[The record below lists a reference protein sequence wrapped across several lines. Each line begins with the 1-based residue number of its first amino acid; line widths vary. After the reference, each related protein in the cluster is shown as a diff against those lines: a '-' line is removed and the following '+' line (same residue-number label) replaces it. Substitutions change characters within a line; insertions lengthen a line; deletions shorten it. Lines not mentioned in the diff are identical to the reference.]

1 MVSAM
6 PDLLCETSGGIAT
19 LTLNRPD
26 RKNAMSPQML
36 VLLADAW
43 CELER
48 DDSVRVVILT
58 GAGSEFFCPGGDMDS
73 LVPVL
78 MGKREPAD
86 EWERRFRDE
95 RTELSRIAFLNPYAF
110 DKPIVAAV
118 NGDAVSAGCELL
130 QATDIRIASREARFG
145 LFEVKRGLI
154 PAGGSLAKLQRQIP
168 YCRAAELIFL
178 AERISAKEAQAMGLV
193 GELVDRDRVL
203 DRAREVAERLAKF
216 DPRALQKSKQALR
229 RTRGLPEDEAC
240 RIQQVCFDEFMAEQ
254 G

>member
-1 MVSAM
+1 MS
-6 PDLLCETSGGIAT
+6 DLLFEKSGRIAT

-43 CELER
+43 LEIER
-48 DDSVRVVILT
+48 DDAIRVVILSA
-58 GAGSEFFCPGGDMDS
+58 AGSEFFCPGGDLDS

-78 MGKREPAD
+78 TGKQEPAD

-95 RTELSRIAFLNPYAF
+95 QTEVARVAFLNPHAF

-118 NGDAVSAGCELL
+118 NGDALSAGCELL
-130 QATDIRIASREARFG
+130 QATDIRIASRAARFG

-154 PAGGSLAKLQRQIP
+154 PAGGSLAKLQQQIP
-168 YCRAAELIFL
+168 YCRAAQLIL
-178 AERISAKEAQAMGLV
+178 QAEAISADEAQSIGLV

-203 DRAREVAERLAKF
+203 ERAREVAERLAGF
-216 DPRALQKSKQALR
+216 DPAAVQKSKQTLR
-229 RTRGLPEDEAC
+229 RTRGLPEEEAC
-240 RIQQVCFDEFMAEQ
+240 LVQQICFDEFMAEQ
-254 G
+254 A

>member
-1 MVSAM
+1 M
-6 PDLLCETSGGIAT
+6 PDLLYEKSDGVVT

-26 RKNAMSPQML
+26 RKNAMSPEML

-43 CELER
+43 QAIEHDEE
-48 DDSVRVVILT
+48 VRAVILT
-58 GAGSEFFCPGGDMDS
+58 GAGSEVFCPGGDMES

-78 MGKREPAD
+78 TGAREPAD

-145 LFEVKRGLI
+145 LLEVERGLI

-168 YCRAAELIFL
+168 YCRAAELILL
-178 AERISAKEAQAMGLV
+178 AERISAEEALAIGLV

-203 DRAREVAERLAKF
+203 ERAREVAERLARF
-216 DPRALQKSKQALR
+216 DPAAVQKSKQALR
-229 RTRGLPEDEAC
+229 RTHGLPEDEAC
-240 RIQQVCFDEFMAEQ
+240 RVQQACFDEFMARKT
-254 G
+254 

>member
-1 MVSAM
+1 M
-6 PDLLCETSGGIAT
+6 PDLLCDKTDGVAT

-36 VLLADAW
+36 VQLADAW
-43 CELER
+43 QDLEH
-48 DDSVRVVILT
+48 DDAVRAVILT

-130 QATDIRIASREARFG
+130 QATDIRIASRDARFG
-145 LFEVKRGLI
+145 LFELKRGLI

-168 YCRAAELIFL
+168 YCRAAELILL
-178 AERISAKEAQAMGLV
+178 AERCSAEEAQSMGLV
-193 GELVDRDRVL
+193 GELADSDRVL
-203 DRAREVAERLAKF
+203 ERAQEVAARLSSF
-216 DPRALQKSKQALR
+216 DPAAVQKSKQALR
-229 RTRGLPEDEAC
+229 RTRGLPEIEAC
-240 RIQQVCFDEFMAEQ
+240 RVQQTCFDEFMAEKA
-254 G
+254 

>member
-1 MVSAM
+1 M
-6 PDLLCETSGGIAT
+6 PDLLFEKSAGVAT

-43 CELER
+43 QEIES
-48 DDSVRVVILT
+48 DDAVRAVVLT
-58 GAGSEFFCPGGDMDS
+58 AAGSDFFCPGGDMDS
-73 LVPVL
+73 LVPIL
-78 MGKREPAD
+78 MGKQEPAD

-95 RTELSRIAFLNPYAF
+95 RTEVSRIAFLNPHAF

-118 NGDAVSAGCELL
+118 NGDAISAGCELL

-154 PAGGSLAKLQRQIP
+154 PAGGSLAKLQQQIP
-168 YCRAAELIFL
+168 YCRAAELILL
-178 AERISAKEAQAMGLV
+178 AERISAEEAQAIGLV

-203 DRAREVAERLAKF
+203 ERAQEVAERLAGF
-216 DPRALQKSKQALR
+216 DPAAVQKSKQALR
-229 RTRGLPEDEAC
+229 RTRGLPEHEAC
-240 RIQQVCFDEFMAEQ
+240 EVQQVCFDEFMADKR
-254 G
+254 